1 MQPRAGI
8 DGVVIIMLFELFKT
22 FSFWTYNS
30 ALSLT
35 IRESKWGFAGLEVVH
50 LFGLTI
56 LLGSLVMLSL
66 RFLGLT
72 MRKLPINRVAR
83 ELAPATAIGL
93 TIVIGSGV
101 LMFVSGAVRYYI
113 SGAFQFKMACF
124 LVANIVHFT
133 IYWNV
138 TRTGDMAVEPRWIR
152 VMGVVALLLWV
163 SVGAAGRAIA
173 FL

>member
-1 MQPRAGI
+1 
-8 DGVVIIMLFELFKT
+8 MLFDLFKS

-30 ALSLT
+30 ALGLG

-56 LLGSLVMLSL
+56 LLGSIVMLSL
-66 RFLGLT
+66 RYLGLT
-72 MRKLPINRVAR
+72 MRKHPIRVVAR
-83 ELAPATAIGL
+83 ELAPATATGL
-93 TIVIGSGV
+93 VIVVTSGV

-113 SGAFQFKMACF
+113 SGAFQFKMLCF
-124 LVANIVHFT
+124 IVANIVHFSL
-133 IYWNV
+133 YRRV
-138 TRTGDMAVEPRWIR
+138 TRSNETNEGSRWIR
-152 VMGVVALLLWV
+152 IMGVVGLFLWI

>member
-1 MQPRAGI
+1 
-8 DGVVIIMLFELFKT
+8 MLFELFKT

-30 ALSLT
+30 ELSLA

-72 MRKLPINRVAR
+72 MRKHPINRVAR

-113 SGAFQFKMACF
+113 SGAFQFKMVCF
-124 LVANIVHFT
+124 LAANIVHFT
-133 IYWNV
+133 IYRNV
-138 TRTGDMAVEPRWIR
+138 TRTSDTAVEPRWIR
-152 VMGVVALLLWV
+152 VMGIVALLLWV